1 MRRDKSAKSITQG
14 VPGCVDL
21 HMLGVNMWITYQNKK
36 KNYNKT
42 YQYFLWIFLYGLINA
57 LVVEELSYLLFGSEN
72 IKLTA
77 AFENFDNI

>member
-1 MRRDKSAKSITQG
+1 MCGFTY
-14 VPGCVDL
+14 VGCKYVD
-21 HMLGVNMWITYQNKK
+21 HVSKQK
-36 KNYNKT
+36 KNCNKT

-57 LVVEELSYLLFGSEN
+57 LVDQELSYLLFGSEN